1 MHRRFLLEINVHTR
15 AKALE
20 IMGSSLGV
28 SRETMDRLMTY
39 EVQLL
44 KWQRA
49 VNLVAKSTL
58 PDLWT
63 RHFLDSAQLLPYV
76 DNRVKTIVDM
86 GSGGGFPAM
95 VLAMTGRFDV
105 HFIESDQ
112 KKIEFLRNV
121 SRETET
127 KINLHCYRL
136 EHAPQIPA
144 DLVTSRALAP
154 LDKLL
159 SFAEPFSD
167 EKTQCLFLKGATHNE
182 EITCAKQN
190 WHVKFSLE
198 KSITDPEG
206 VILKVESF
214 KNAQKS
220 VKTP

>member
-1 MHRRFLLEINVHTR
+1 MEINVHTR
-15 AKALE
+15 VKALE
-20 IMGSSLGV
+20 IMGSSLDV
-28 SRETMDRLMTY
+28 SRETIDKLMTY

-63 RHFLDSAQLLPYV
+63 RHFLDSAQLLPHIGK
-76 DNRVKTIVDM
+76 DVKTIVDM

-121 SRETET
+121 SRET
-127 KINLHCYRL
+127 KININLHCCRL
-136 EHAPQIPA
+136 EQAPEIRA
-144 DLVTSRALAP
+144 DLVTSRALAS

-190 WHVKFSLE
+190 WHVKFSTYE
-198 KSITDPEG
+198 SITDPEG

-220 VKTP
+220 DRKP

>member
-1 MHRRFLLEINVHTR
+1 MEINVHTR
-15 AKALE
+15 VKALE
-20 IMGSSLGV
+20 IMGSELGV
-28 SRETMDRLMTY
+28 SRETMDKLMTY

-49 VNLVAKSTL
+49 VNLVSKSSV

-63 RHFLDSAQLLPYV
+63 RHFLDSAQLLPHI
-76 DNRVKTIVDM
+76 DNNVKTIVDM

-95 VLAMTGRFDV
+95 VLALTGGFDV

-121 SRETET
+121 SRETKT
-127 KINLHCYRL
+127 NVNLHCCRL
-136 EHAPQIPA
+136 EHAPDLSA
-144 DLVTSRALAP
+144 DLVTSRALAS

-159 SFAEPFSD
+159 SFAEPFAN

-182 EITCAKQN
+182 EIACTKQN
-190 WHVKFSLE
+190 WHVKFSTYE
-198 KSITDPEG
+198 SITDPEG
-206 VILKVESF
+206 VILKVENF

-220 VKTP
+220 DKNP